1 MAESYFKVIVIGLM
15 LSVQA
20 CATAPVQT
28 MPMPIQPIITEGQ
41 ANIINGSV
49 ALAKKQALQ
58 AAVLK
63 ASSQATIPVPIQQD
77 LVSRRSPEN
86 SSYTQILD
94 ERVVGNV
101 VKIRAKTTVV
111 PNASCSPMLRKSLV
125 VTAFPLAQSAQIAAA
140 ESNDLYRGVPRE
152 LNKLL
157 DESSGFI
164 GHNATQMALNAQPQG
179 VIDTLNQTVNVMALA
194 KAHSA
199 QLVLSGV
206 IADMQIESGD
216 YMAGSG
222 PIGMAK
228 SVLHDIWS
236 KRSIGLEVL
245 VQDGLTGATL
255 FKQSYQAIAEGDVW
269 LPANMIVG
277 SAGFKATASGAKI
290 MNLIQRASDDIQH
303 ALNCYPF
310 ATRITEI
317 EGNRITIDAGSDAK
331 LQVGDQL
338 VVYAEG
344 KKNSNL
350 MRSNGYAEYDRQPIG
365 MITLNNIRAQYA
377 IGYLDV
383 SPVKAGLKIGDWAK
397 SW

>member
-1 MAESYFKVIVIGLM
+1 MESYFKVIIVGLI
-15 LSVQA
+15 LSVPA

-28 MPMPIQPIITEGQ
+28 MPKPMQPIITEGQ

-63 ASSQATIPVPIQQD
+63 ASSQAATPVPIQQD
-77 LVSRRSPEN
+77 VVSRRSPKN
-86 SSYTQILD
+86 STHTQILD
-94 ERVVGNV
+94 ERVAGNV
-101 VKIRAKTTVV
+101 VKVRAKTTVV

-125 VTAFPLAQSAQIAAA
+125 VTAFPLTQSAQIAAA
-140 ESNDLYRGVPRE
+140 ESNDLYRGIPRE

-157 DESSGFI
+157 SESPGFI
-164 GHNATQMALNAQPQG
+164 GHDATQIALNAQPQS
-179 VIDTLNQTVNVMALA
+179 VIDSLNQAVDVMALA
-194 KAHSA
+194 KAHGA
-199 QLVLSGV
+199 QLVLSGA

-222 PIGMAK
+222 PMGMAK

-236 KRSIGLEVL
+236 KRSMGLEVL

-255 FKQSYQAIAEGDVW
+255 LKQSYQAIAEGDVW
-269 LPANMIVG
+269 LPANMVVG

-290 MNLIQRASDDIQH
+290 MGLIQRASEDIQH

-310 ATRITEI
+310 AARITQI
-317 EGNRITIDAGSDAK
+317 DGDSITIEAGSDAK

-344 KKNSNL
+344 KKNA
-350 MRSNGYAEYDRQPIG
+350 RPTRGGGYAAYDRQPVG
-365 MITLNNIRAQYA
+365 MMTLNAIRAQYA

-383 SPVKAGLKIGDWAK
+383 SSVKVGLKVGDWAK